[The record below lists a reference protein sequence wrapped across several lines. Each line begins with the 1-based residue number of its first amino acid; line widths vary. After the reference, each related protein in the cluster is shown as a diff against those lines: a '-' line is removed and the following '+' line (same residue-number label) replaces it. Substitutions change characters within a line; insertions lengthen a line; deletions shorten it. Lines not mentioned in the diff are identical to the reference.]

1 MATTSKRIIFSFDEK
16 SLQSLE
22 QVKQRGAFPS
32 LGTAVRESVSINEV
46 LHDQAALGFTEIV
59 VRNPKTNQEK
69 TIFVPSVNRR
79 APSSGSGK

>member
-22 QVKQRGAFPS
+22 QVKESGAFPS
-32 LGTAVRESVSINEV
+32 LGTAVRESISINAV
-46 LHDQAALGFTEIV
+46 LHDQAAQGFTEIV

-79 APSSGSGK
+79 APNSGNGK